1 MSQKLEFYGGVPV
14 LLVPFGA
21 MFIGILWLGFS
32 GSALPEAFWPMALL
46 AIFIGLLLAK
56 NKKNYVD
63 SLVHGISSN
72 MLAIMLLA
80 WLLAGVMGKLL
91 NQTGIIDGLVWGFL
105 QLEISAAWFPL
116 ITFLIAAILSLST
129 GTAVGTLIATSP
141 ILFPVGFA
149 LGADPLLLIGA
160 IIGGSFVGDNL
171 APISDT
177 TIVSAYSQGTEVNK
191 VVRTRVRYAAVAG
204 GLTLIAYII
213 FAFTSSTGEV
223 VQDGLELGPK
233 GLLMLLV
240 PLLLIFLMVRGNH
253 FVTALLYST
262 AFGLVLGL
270 ISGLLSWSDILLVN
284 AAEFSASG
292 IIISGVNGMLG
303 VAVFTIFLMGLIGTL
318 QQGGF
323 IDWLM
328 EKSERFA
335 TTPKRAEVTIV
346 GVSLIVNALTTAGT
360 PTMVML
366 GPWVRRLGHK
376 FKITPWR
383 RGNLL
388 DLCSTSII
396 GFLPYSVAVLI
407 PFAFVGDVVK
417 GANLTNF
424 SPVGVVP
431 FVFYCWALMLVAI
444 FAAFT
449 GWGRDYIDDKTYELE
464 TKEIHQE
471 NSSSTTV
478 GM

>member
-1 MSQKLEFYGGVPV
+1 
-14 LLVPFGA
+14 

-32 GSALPEAFWPMALL
+32 GAALPEAFWPMALL
-46 AIFIGLLLAK
+46 AILIGLFLAK
-56 NKKNYVD
+56 NKKSFVD

-80 WLLAGVMGKLL
+80 WFLAGVMGKLL

-191 VVRTRVRYAAVAG
+191 VVRSRVRYAAAAG
-204 GLTLIAYII
+204 ALTLIAYVI

-233 GLLMLLV
+233 GLVMLLV
-240 PLLLIFLMVRGNH
+240 PLLLIYLMVRGNH

-262 AFGLVLGL
+262 AFGFVLGL
-270 ISGLLSWSDILLVN
+270 LTGLLSWSDILLVN
-284 AAEFSASG
+284 AAEFSAGG
-292 IIISGVNGMLG
+292 IIISGINGMLG
-303 VAVFTIFLMGLIGTL
+303 VAVFTVFLMGLIGTL

-346 GVSLIVNALTTAGT
+346 AVSLIVNALTTAGT

-444 FAAFT
+444 FAAYT
-449 GWGRDYIDDKTYELE
+449 GWGRDHIDNKAYDLE
-464 TKEIHQE
+464 TIEIYQDK
-471 NSSSTTV
+471 SSSTTV